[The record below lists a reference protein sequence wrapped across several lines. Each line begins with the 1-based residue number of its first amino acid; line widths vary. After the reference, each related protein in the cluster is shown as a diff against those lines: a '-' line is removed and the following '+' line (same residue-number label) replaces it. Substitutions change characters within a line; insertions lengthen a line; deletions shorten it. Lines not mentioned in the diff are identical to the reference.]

1 MSDRDY
7 SVRLDAPDTFK
18 LRGMVYSVKP
28 QTEVVDG
35 DIGYYTIGQAV
46 VLELIG
52 TVYTSAGPDFST
64 ALNGLRADILK
75 GA

>member
-18 LRGMVYSVKP
+18 LKGVIYPVKP
-28 QTEVVDG
+28 LPEAVAG
-35 DIGYYTIGQAV
+35 DIGYYTIGQAI

>member
-18 LRGMVYSVKP
+18 LRGIVYQVKP
-28 QTEVVDG
+28 LTEAVVG

-46 VLELIG
+46 VLELID

-75 GA
+75 GE